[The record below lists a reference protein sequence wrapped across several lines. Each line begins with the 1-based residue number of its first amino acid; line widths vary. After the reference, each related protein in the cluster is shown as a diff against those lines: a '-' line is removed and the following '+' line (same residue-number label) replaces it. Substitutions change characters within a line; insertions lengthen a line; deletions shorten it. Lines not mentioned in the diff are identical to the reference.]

1 MKRLVT
7 VLSLMLTILLA
18 TMIGIVPVLT
28 TAESATDKGVTFHFL
43 DVNSIDKNVGGSGAA
58 PVGSAD
64 CILIEDHGVVTLVD
78 TGSEYLN
85 SANKVVKYIKD
96 LGINKIDHLFLTH
109 PHNDHYGG
117 VPVVVEEFDIVN
129 AYYTNL
135 QDWNKVR
142 PCEVEWN
149 TKYYFDVAIMALQEK
164 INSDGSTVNLIS
176 PDKEGKVY
184 QVTDDSYFT
193 VYNCLAVVKNDYRE
207 PEFNDFSM
215 MMKYTYKDIN
225 ALFTGDVNIHYEYTL
240 LGEVMPDGTRCAA
253 GTAGAVAPVGEI
265 DIFKLPHHGT
275 QGSLSTLNFFN
286 KINPSKTARF
296 AVITGYVSNVGA
308 ATRGRCKDNGYALKI
323 TSGSNGSADVVI
335 NTDGTLAG
343 TKWLDSVK
351 FE

>member
-1 MKRLVT
+1 MRRLVT
-7 VLSLMLTILLA
+7 SVLLMLTILVSSLVGFAPVASLA
-18 TMIGIVPVLT
+18 EGGNDP
-28 TAESATDKGVTFHFL
+28 GVTFHFI
-43 DVNSIDKNVGGSGAA
+43 DVNSIDKNVGGTGSA

-64 CILIEDHGVVTLVD
+64 CILIDDHGIITLVD
-78 TGSEYLN
+78 TGTEYGG
-85 SANKVVKYIKD
+85 STKKVVDYLKEQ
-96 LGINKIDHLFLTH
+96 GVEKIDHLFLTH

-117 VPVVVEEFDIVN
+117 VSAVVNSFDIVN
-129 AYYTNL
+129 AYYTSPM
-135 QDWNKVR
+135 DWTKIR
-142 PCEVEWN
+142 PCEIEWD
-149 TKYYFDVAIMALQEK
+149 TKFFFDTAIIALQEK
-164 INSDGSTVNLIS
+164 INSDGTGVNLIS
-176 PDKEGKVY
+176 PDQEGKVY
-184 QVTDDSYFT
+184 RISDDSYFT
-193 VYNCLAVVKNDYRE
+193 VYNCLAVVKNNYRE

-215 MMKYTYKDIN
+215 MMKYTYKNVN
-225 ALFTGDVNIHYEYTL
+225 ALLTGDVNIHYEYTL

-275 QGSLSTLNFFN
+275 QGSLSTLNFFS

-308 ATRGRCKDNGYALKI
+308 AVRGRVKDHGYALKI